1 MIADQSF
8 SHQVIILLILTTFS
22 FDYVLI
28 LLGENWLWS
37 LLGLKGLTQFWII
50 DEFEKYSQTST
61 NGHLS
66 TATNFFDQ
74 ADSPCA
80 H

>member
-1 MIADQSF
+1 MNG
-8 SHQVIILLILTTFS
+8 LS
-22 FDYVLI
+22 FDFQTLIFFVLC
-28 LLGENWLWS
+28 
-37 LLGLKGLTQFWII
+37 QFWII
-50 DEFEKYSQTST
+50 DEFDDYSQTST

-66 TATNFFDQ
+66 TATNFFGP